1 MFGLGFYVLALNYQS
16 FSGGFW
22 DIKEQKIKK
31 MCEFVMLK
39 LKEWNQKNNDEIKRI
54 KVKDCFWHSK
64 FDIWVNSEW
73 LTDEL
78 VMRSMR
84 VAKFLNF
91 QIVKE

>member
-1 MFGLGFYVLALNYQS
+1 MWVWSQILLLFKDNRHNFVFGLGFYVLALNYQS

-64 FDIWVNSEW
+64 FDNWVNSE
-73 LTDEL
+73 
-78 VMRSMR
+78 
-84 VAKFLNF
+84 
-91 QIVKE
+91 